1 MYLISGEKKWT
12 FYPPESTSHLQPV
25 LYDSLDPVFK
35 SGPDEPL
42 DVPSYT
48 VNLQPGQLLFVPA
61 GSPHKVKQRK
71 RNLRVK
77 KNKKMDKKLSLF
89 IRSQHESS
97 FKMLFLA

>member
-1 MYLISGEKKWT
+1 MTNNNEHYFFQQARTNSGLHIDAFGSHFWMYLISGEKKWT

-71 RNLRVK
+71 RN
-77 KNKKMDKKLSLF
+77 
-89 IRSQHESS
+89 
-97 FKMLFLA
+97 